1 MSHAYDSRFMNYA
14 DVSSRT
20 SAQRI
25 AGLLLQALPIRSVLD
40 VGCAKG
46 TWLDVWSELGVGE
59 IQGVDGDY
67 VDRANLVIPAARFRA
82 ANLAQALD
90 LGRQFDLVQSL
101 EVAEHIPGES
111 ASIFVENLV
120 RHSSGIVLFSAAP
133 PGQGGEFHVNEQPY
147 DYWRALFRRH
157 GFDAY
162 DCIRPQ
168 IANEASVSFWYRYNI
183 FLYVHQTA
191 IARLPAA
198 TIATRVGDE
207 QMLTD
212 ISPTLFK
219 WRKQIVRLLPDGVRD
234 GLARFKANFLPSGRW

>member
-120 RHSSGIVLFSAAP
+120 RHSSGIVLFLRARFRARAANSTSTNSP
-133 PGQGGEFHVNEQPY
+133 TTTGAPCLNTTVSKPT
-147 DYWRALFRRH
+147 
-157 GFDAY
+157 
-162 DCIRPQ
+162 
-168 IANEASVSFWYRYNI
+168 IASG
-183 FLYVHQTA
+183 H
-191 IARLPAA
+191 RLP
-198 TIATRVGDE
+198 
-207 QMLTD
+207 
-212 ISPTLFK
+212 
-219 WRKQIVRLLPDGVRD
+219 VRCQCHSGTVTTSFSTCTKLRSRACLLRRQPP
-234 GLARFKANFLPSGRW
+234 A